1 MQANRGDFHCL
12 GDAAV
17 RRYDPRLMEHI
28 EGYTESH
35 PWSTKSVEKKNIY
48 KIQISASN
56 YGTNQAPVVCEN
68 FIPQNG
74 PSTQLIHGT
83 SCVEM

>member
-35 PWSTKSVEKKNIY
+35 PWSSKSVGKKTFTKY
-48 KIQISASN
+48 KFQLATTVQIKHQLFVRISYPKMDPLLSLSM
-56 YGTNQAPVVCEN
+56 GPPV
-68 FIPQNG
+68 
-74 PSTQLIHGT
+74 
-83 SCVEM
+83 